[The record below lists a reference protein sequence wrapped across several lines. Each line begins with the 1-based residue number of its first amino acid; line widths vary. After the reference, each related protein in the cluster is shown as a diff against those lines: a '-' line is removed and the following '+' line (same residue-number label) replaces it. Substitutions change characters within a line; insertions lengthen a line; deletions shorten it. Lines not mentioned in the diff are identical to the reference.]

1 MEQIKANE
9 TLVDSSLRETKMH
22 GTVDFPVGVY
32 LDDFS
37 DFKNGY
43 ICWHWHE
50 EIQISWIIE
59 GEFLCQ
65 MEGRTVHLHPGELIF
80 VNRGVLHQI
89 YPVQKG
95 YGKLYAFIWDPE
107 FLSGSADGAVYQ
119 EAFEAMLK
127 SGPRCLTL
135 AETAQAPGGQ
145 AVGEALRAI
154 VALYTQHPALYHL
167 QIKILLSQIWLLLC
181 RQEGE
186 APEPMTPE
194 REPRHELHARPLRRA
209 FQPRRAGPAGLDQPQ
224 RVMPVFPPDAGD
236 VAQGVFD
243 AVPHPAGGDLA

>member
-1 MEQIKANE
+1 MCC
-9 TLVDSSLRETKMH
+9 T
-22 GTVDFPVGVY
+22 
-32 LDDFS
+32 
-37 DFKNGY
+37 
-43 ICWHWHE
+43 
-50 EIQISWIIE
+50 
-59 GEFLCQ
+59 
-65 MEGRTVHLHPGELIF
+65 
-80 VNRGVLHQI
+80 QI

-167 QIKILLSQIWLLLC
+167 QVKILLSQIWLLLC

-194 REPRHELHARPLRRA
+194 RERDEERLKRAMNYMHAHYGEHFSLEG
-209 FQPRRAGPAGLDQPQ
+209 AGPAGLDQPQ
-224 RVMPVFPPDAGD
+224 RVMSVFPPDAGD
-236 VAQGVFD
+236 AAQGVFD